1 MAPLPGATTDG
12 HPKWWLVWGWC
23 RAPEPQG
30 SPTCSQSPW
39 GHVRDPRTQGA
50 APEGPFPSGPFR
62 RCKGHIS
69 PPHVGFGVG
78 LDPKRSNPTTWD
90 PTHSL
95 GEGLHRGT
103 QPLHALPALFSPG
116 FWSKPQPAIFV
127 VAPVPRQVPPQG
139 AVPMG
144 YCRKLPDGH
153 RSPPGGS
160 RVSAARS
167 H

>member
-1 MAPLPGATTDG
+1 MATPNG
-12 HPKWWLVWGWC
+12 GWC
-23 RAPEPQG
+23 RALEPQG

-39 GHVRDPRTQGA
+39 GHVWDPWLTQD
-50 APEGPFPSGPFR
+50 PLELLLKVPSLQEVRGPCLSTPCGIWGWSGPQ
-62 RCKGHIS
+62 KVK
-69 PPHVGFGVG
+69 PNNVGPNPFFGG
-78 LDPKRSNPTTWD
+78 
-90 PTHSL
+90 
-95 GEGLHRGT
+95 GLHRGT

-127 VAPVPRQVPPQG
+127 VAPVPRQVPPRG